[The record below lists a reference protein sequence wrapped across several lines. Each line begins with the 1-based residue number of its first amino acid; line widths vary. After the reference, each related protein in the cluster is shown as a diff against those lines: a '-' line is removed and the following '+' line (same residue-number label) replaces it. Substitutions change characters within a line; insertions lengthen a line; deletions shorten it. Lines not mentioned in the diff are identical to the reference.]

1 MRLITVPG
9 VFRPRSDS
17 LMLAE
22 LVGRRARPRSSALD
36 PFTGSGIL
44 AVAAARAGAQTTA
57 VDISRRAVLCAAV
70 NARLNGVRV
79 RALRGDLFGPVS
91 GKRFDLIVAN
101 PPYVPGVEPAEAR
114 GAARAWEGGRDG
126 RALIDRLCA
135 EAPAHLTRFGE
146 LLLVHSS
153 ICGEEETVER
163 LEAGGLAVEVLQRQR
178 GPLGPLLALRAAELE
193 QRGLLVPGRREEEM
207 LVFSARPRGM
217 SASWQ
222 PASPRIETVPTSFA
236 ASSS

>member
-79 RALRGDLFGPVS
+79 RTLRGDLFGPVS

-101 PPYVPGVEPAEAR
+101 PPYVPGAEPAEAR

-153 ICGEEETVER
+153 LCGEQETVER
-163 LEAGGLAVEVLQRQR
+163 LEAGGLRVEVLERRQ
-178 GPLGPLLALRAAELE
+178 GPLGPLFAARVDERDEEL
-193 QRGLLVPGRREEEM
+193 
-207 LVFSARPRGM
+207 LVFSARPRGT
-217 SASWQ
+217 SATWL
-222 PASPRIETVPTSFA
+222 PELPRTETVPISFA
-236 ASSS
+236 GNSS